1 MALIS
6 CPECGNEVSDKAPTC
21 PKCGVPLASAP
32 KDVLVHVQ
40 KPKGQL
46 PRYGVHV
53 FVNGTEVASGRQ
65 GQTLTVPVTK
75 PTAITVAPGGLR
87 PKKELHVSPGER
99 WVLRWG
105 TIGYYVEKVDNI
117 AGF

>member
-21 PKCGVPLASAP
+21 PKCGVPLASAL
-32 KDVLVHVQ
+32 KDVLVHVE
-40 KPKGQL
+40 KPKTQRV
-46 PRYGVHV
+46 RYAVRVSIG
-53 FVNGTEVASGRQ
+53 GTEVASGRQ

-75 PTAITVAPGGLR
+75 PTEIVVAPGHFTR
-87 PKKELHVSPGER
+87 KKTQQVSPGER

-105 TIGYYVEKVDNI
+105 TVGYFWERVDNI
-117 AGF
+117 AGI